1 MAHLLRQWHSPP
13 GIAMRWYPTDLSK
26 RQQHACPD
34 RCDLRQRPGPSR
46 LRGRLRFLQLRSE
59 PAQGIVARRHAAA
72 LRWSALSARRQG
84 RTRSC
89 ALYVGH
95 VSNLP
100 VRRLR
105 DAREIRLQKLDRAC
119 DNVTRSRTGVQNIKR
134 MATTTMVVDFQ
145 LKTRLQNRVGQAV
158 ESLTERSP

>member
-26 RQQHACPD
+26 RQYHACPD
-34 RCDLRQRPGPSR
+34 RCDLRQRPGPSG

-72 LRWSALSARRQG
+72 LRWSALPARRQG
-84 RTRSC
+84 RARSC

-100 VRRLR
+100 VRCLR
-105 DAREIRLQKLDRAC
+105 DASEIRLQKLDRAG
-119 DNVTRSRTGVQNIKR
+119 DNLTRSRTGVQNIKR
-134 MATTTMVVDFQ
+134 MVTPSVIVDFQ
-145 LKTRLQNRVGQAV
+145 LKTGLQSRVGKAI
-158 ESLTERSP
+158 